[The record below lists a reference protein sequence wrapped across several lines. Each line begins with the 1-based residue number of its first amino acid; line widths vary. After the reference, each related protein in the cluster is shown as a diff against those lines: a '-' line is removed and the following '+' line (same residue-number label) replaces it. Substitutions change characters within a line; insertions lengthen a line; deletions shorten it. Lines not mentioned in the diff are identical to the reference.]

1 VLADEGKS
9 ASTINQTLVAIGE
22 AHKLAGAPDPT
33 GNRIVAEVWQGIRR
47 TIGTAP
53 IRPATPLL
61 VPQLESILEAL
72 PSKLIGVRDRAL
84 LLIGFAAAL
93 RRSELVAIDMEDL
106 TRTPEGYVL
115 KIRRGKTDQ
124 TGKGAVVGIPTGKEG
139 TCPVVAI
146 ETWLEESGIV
156 NGAVFRSIDR
166 WENIGERLSPIDV
179 ARAVQ
184 NAVKRAGASPKGF
197 SGHSLR
203 AGLATAAARQG
214 KSTFAIKR
222 QGRWASSQTLDRYV
236 REAELFDG
244 NAVEGIL

>member
-1 VLADEGKS
+1 LSSISKIFAEPVA
-9 ASTINQTLVAIGE
+9 AS
-22 AHKLAGAPDPT
+22 
-33 GNRIVAEVWQGIRR
+33 
-47 TIGTAP
+47 
-53 IRPATPLL
+53 
-61 VPQLESILEAL
+61 
-72 PSKLIGVRDRAL
+72 
-84 LLIGFAAAL
+84 AAAL

-203 AGLATAAARQG
+203 ADLAADAPQQG
-214 KSTFAIKR
+214 PGCR
-222 QGRWASSQTLDRYV
+222 VQPV
-236 REAELFDG
+236 
-244 NAVEGIL
+244 GILKQKEQRPVI